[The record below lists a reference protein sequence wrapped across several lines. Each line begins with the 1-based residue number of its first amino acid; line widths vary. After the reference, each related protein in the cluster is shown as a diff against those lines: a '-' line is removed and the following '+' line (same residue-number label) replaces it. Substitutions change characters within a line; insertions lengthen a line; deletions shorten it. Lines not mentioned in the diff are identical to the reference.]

1 MALLQ
6 TSLMTMVGVWFQAI
20 AQKVLLT
27 FDASF
32 YKDFKK
38 KWDFDI
44 HQGDME
50 TVFVFF

>member
-38 KWDFDI
+38 MGF
-44 HQGDME
+44 
-50 TVFVFF
+50 